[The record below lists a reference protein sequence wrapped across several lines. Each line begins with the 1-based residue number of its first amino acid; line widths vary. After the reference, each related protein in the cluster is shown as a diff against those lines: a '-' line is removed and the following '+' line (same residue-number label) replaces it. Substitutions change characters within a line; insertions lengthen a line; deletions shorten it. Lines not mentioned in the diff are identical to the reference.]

1 MVSSVLKAIQIL
13 EALGNNENLGV
24 TELSRNLGF
33 PKSSVHSILETL
45 ASEGLV
51 EKVPETSKYH
61 LGLKLIELG
70 NRAQLNLDICKISHP
85 YLKNL
90 NKLTDETVH
99 LTVLDNDEVLYVDC
113 IESEQWL
120 RTYSVIGLRAPLYC
134 TSVGKAVLA
143 NLDYTHALNIIR
155 EKGLQRITDNT
166 ITDENTMI
174 KELETIRNKGY
185 AIDNM
190 EHEDQLV
197 CVGAPIRN
205 AKGEAFA
212 SISVSGPATRQDMSN
227 IDELGKSVMEATREI
242 SWKLGYRS
250 GSIKN

>member
-99 LTVLDNDEVLYVDC
+99 LTVLDNIRY
-113 IESEQWL
+113 
-120 RTYSVIGLRAPLYC
+120 GLRFQSHKRGTAP
-134 TSVGKAVLA
+134 
-143 NLDYTHALNIIR
+143 
-155 EKGLQRITDNT
+155 
-166 ITDENTMI
+166 
-174 KELETIRNKGY
+174 
-185 AIDNM
+185 
-190 EHEDQLV
+190 
-197 CVGAPIRN
+197 
-205 AKGEAFA
+205 
-212 SISVSGPATRQDMSN
+212 
-227 IDELGKSVMEATREI
+227 IDELVDRLNLDHLLQRHPETLSGGEQQRVALARAIAGQRAHPEGSGKTGGPRAGKE
-242 SWKLGYRS
+242 
-250 GSIKN
+250 